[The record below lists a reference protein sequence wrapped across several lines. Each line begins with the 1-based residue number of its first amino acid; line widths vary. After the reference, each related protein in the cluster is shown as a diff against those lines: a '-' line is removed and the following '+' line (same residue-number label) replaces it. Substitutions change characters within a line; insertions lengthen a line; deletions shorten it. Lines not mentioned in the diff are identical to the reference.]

1 VVAARVLE
9 VYSTVVA
16 ATPAVVTAEEEPR
29 TDWLP
34 KSLRDLLR

>member
-1 VVAARVLE
+1 VLE

-16 ATPAVVTAEEEPR
+16 ATPAAVTGDDDTL

-34 KSLRDLLR
+34 EPLRNRLR